1 MAGIKSL
8 GVYSLDEAAT
18 HFTAALAL
26 LHKNPDCA
34 SDHQVADFLV
44 SDTLLLNMS
53 AKLKVMIDV
62 LERYLARIDRLGDDP
77 RGVLIRHQYVFALLW
92 NKRYREAAAM
102 QRETSAM
109 AERLGD
115 SRSRAYS
122 LANEIHVS
130 TVVAPKPLNEF
141 ELLKKEAISAASD
154 TADAYIQNW
163 TRWAIGWEEIQRGR
177 TVDARESA
185 RELMQVGRALNDP
198 RSTGYGLYLLTWI
211 ALISDSY
218 AEALEY
224 SQQALAV
231 AVAPFERNGAINAK
245 GCALVLL
252 RQTEEGARLL
262 EEQRRRCFVDGDL
275 FSSVPCDIMLPVS
288 KIFQGKIKGGIRLI
302 EEGIL
307 RQEKEGY
314 RTVADWY
321 RLNLSEVYIQIIAG
335 NEKLPLV
342 TLLKNLPII
351 LKVMATAS
359 SRIRTLITR
368 VLENPH
374 FDPAGHHVGHA
385 KMILGLLYK
394 TRKKRVLALQH
405 LTEAKRILSQFGQ
418 TPILARVDTALAE
431 LEH

>member
-1 MAGIKSL
+1 LKNAAIK
-8 GVYSLDEAAT
+8 AA
-18 HFTAALAL
+18 ANDPNLSPL
-26 LHKNPDCA
+26 
-34 SDHQVADFLV
+34 DFL
-44 SDTLLLNMS
+44 LNLMRQRD
-53 AKLKVMIDV
+53 LP
-62 LERYLARIDRLGDDP
+62 LELRVTVAQQALP
-77 RGVLIRHQYVFALLW
+77 FAHS
-92 NKRYREAAAM
+92 AM

-130 TVVAPKPLNEF
+130 TIVAPKPLNEF
-141 ELLKKEAISAASD
+141 EMLKKEAISVASD

-163 TRWAIGWEEIQRGR
+163 TRWAIGWEEIHRGR
-177 TVDARESA
+177 IVDARESA
-185 RELMQVGRALNDP
+185 RELMQVGHALNDP

-211 ALISDSY
+211 DLISDSY

-224 SQQALAV
+224 SQQALAVAVAPFERNGASQQALAV

-275 FSSVPCDIMLPVS
+275 FSSVSCDIMLPVS

-314 RTVADWY
+314 RTAADWY
-321 RLNLSEVYIQIIAG
+321 RLNLSEVYTTWPPPR
-335 NEKLPLV
+335 N
-342 TLLKNLPII
+342 
-351 LKVMATAS
+351 
-359 SRIRTLITR
+359 
-368 VLENPH
+368 
-374 FDPAGHHVGHA
+374 
-385 KMILGLLYK
+385 
-394 TRKKRVLALQH
+394 
-405 LTEAKRILSQFGQ
+405 
-418 TPILARVDTALAE
+418 
-431 LEH
+431 